1 MIEQLMQ
8 PNVPGWPVQLTMP
21 IPVPPSGGV
30 PPLVRGDSIRFITGE
45 AGSAQ
50 GDSQGPAS
58 EGDNAAAESTPP
70 VQPKTK
76 GRPSLG
82 IQFPSWLHGPMEKEA
97 ANQLLED
104 GCGGAVEH
112 GAFLV
117 RERLDH
123 PGEFVLT
130 VGFSKGGGP
139 AKPTHHQVLE
149 VDGTFTV
156 GKKMCVFMLLI
167 PSV

>member
-21 IPVPPSGGV
+21 IPVPSSGGV
-30 PPLVRGDSIRFITGE
+30 PPLIRGDSIRLITGE
-45 AGSAQ
+45 PGSAG
-50 GDSQGPAS
+50 GDSQGQAS
-58 EGDNAAAESTPP
+58 GDDNSVAESTPP

-104 GCGGAVEH
+104 GCGGTVEH

-117 RERLDH
+117 WECLDH

-130 VGFSKGGGP
+130 VGFSKGGAP

-156 GKKMCVFMLLI
+156 GKKMYVSMCLFL
-167 PSV
+167 SF